1 MNAVRWKNAILPLGK
16 RLLDSFYLASGR
28 LYGDFKN
35 LSSEVSIKPQMTKM
49 NRTTFS
55 GWFFLQMILSV
66 LKL

>member
-1 MNAVRWKNAILPLGK
+1 MLFDGKMRFCHWEGGFLIL
-16 RLLDSFYLASGR
+16 FYLASGR
-28 LYGDFKN
+28 LYGDLKN

-49 NRTTFS
+49 NNTTFS